1 MTPWSTVST
10 RGKWRVSLVGSSPTR
25 AGQRP
30 PAWAVCAAALFIAA
44 LSAIAFAPSLQGQF
58 LNWDDERNFLK
69 NPDFRGLGGN
79 QIRWMFG
86 ATLMGHYIPVTWLT
100 LGLNYVLGGM
110 NPWGYHLGN
119 ILLHAASAVVF
130 FFVARRL
137 LAAADGGEISAGAR
151 LCAATFASLVFAVH
165 PLRVESVAWITERRD
180 VISGLFFLLTVLL
193 YLRAAEHASAPSWR
207 WWYGGSVLAC
217 ALAMMSKASA
227 MPLPIVLLLLDVY
240 PLRRLALGW
249 RRLLL
254 EKLPFGLLAGATAV
268 AALLAL
274 RQGVTVTSYSEYG
287 VGARVAMT
295 AYSFLFY
302 PWKWIWPVELSPLYE
317 LPARVDPL
325 SPRFLLPTLAWL
337 VVTAALIAARRRWP
351 AGLAAWSYST
361 LMLLPVSGAVHAG
374 NQLAHDRYSYL
385 SGLGFALL
393 AGGALSLAWRAE
405 QRRVLRKGMVIA
417 LTATAGLIV
426 VLLAAGSWRQSRIWQ
441 SSEALWR
448 WAVVTDP
455 SCAICLHN
463 LGSTLVNSPQSDPHR
478 LREAEG
484 HLRDSIRLRPER
496 AGSYHAL
503 ALDLAFQRR
512 FDEAEVA
519 LRQFMD
525 RDPGSPEGPGRLGM
539 IRVDQK
545 RYGEAIPYL
554 SLALARK
561 PDLSDVRADLVT
573 ALDRRAEELE
583 RAGQAAQA
591 EQLRKAAADVRAQAS
606 ASTAGSRPGTP

>member
-10 RGKWRVSLVGSSPTR
+10 RGKWRVSLGGSSPTR

-30 PAWAVCAAALFIAA
+30 PAWAVCTAALFIAA
-44 LSAIAFAPSLQGQF
+44 LSAVAFAPSLQGQF

-69 NPDFRGLGGN
+69 NPEFRGLGWT

-86 ATLMGHYIPVTWLT
+86 TTLMGHYIPVTWLT

-110 NPWGYHLGN
+110 NPWGYHLGS
-119 ILLHAASAVVF
+119 ILLHAANAVVF

-193 YLRAAEHASAPSWR
+193 YLRAASSASAPSWR

-254 EKLPFGLLAGATAV
+254 
-268 AALLAL
+268 AL

-287 VGARVAMT
+287 AGARVAMT

-325 SPRFLLPTLAWL
+325 SPRFLLPALAWL
-337 VVTAALIAARRRWP
+337 IVTAALIAARRRWP

-361 LMLLPVSGAVHAG
+361 LMLIPVSGAVHAG

-393 AGGALSLAWRAE
+393 AGGALLLAWRAE
-405 QRRVLRKGMVIA
+405 QRRVLGRGMVIA
-417 LTATAGLIV
+417 LTATAALIV
-426 VLLAAGSWRQSRIWQ
+426 VLLAAGSRRQSRMWQ
-441 SSEALWR
+441 SSESLWR
-448 WAVVTDP
+448 WAVNADP

-463 LGSTLVNSPQSDPHR
+463 LGSTLVNNPQSDRHR

-496 AGSYHAL
+496 AGSYHSLGLVL
-503 ALDLAFQRR
+503 ALERR
-512 FDEAEVA
+512 YDEAEA
-519 LRQFMD
+519 AFRQYMD
-525 RDPGSPEGPGRLGM
+525 REPGSPEGPARLGM
-539 IRVDQK
+539 IRVDQQ

-561 PDLSDVRADLVT
+561 GNLPEVRADLIT
-573 ALDRRAEELE
+573 ALGKRADELE
-583 RAGQAAQA
+583 RADQVGEA
-591 EQLRKAAADVRAQAS
+591 ERLRKAAAELRAQGPVS
-606 ASTAGSRPGTP
+606 PAGTRPGTP